1 MSSRTPSDGSS
12 QSQAPERE
20 LSASGAP
27 EERPDWADG
36 LRRLYDSV
44 VEEPLPD
51 AFRDLLDQ
59 LDADVPSD
67 DARDGPGADDNDSG
81 DGSDGGHG

>member
-12 QSQAPERE
+12 DSQAPERE
-20 LSASGAP
+20 WSASGAP

-36 LRRLYDSV
+36 LRRLYDLV

-51 AFRDLLDQ
+51 AFKDLLDR
-59 LDADVPSD
+59 LDTEVPSD
-67 DARDGPGADDNDSG
+67 DARDGPGTSDDGSR
-81 DGSDGGHG
+81 DGSDGGRA